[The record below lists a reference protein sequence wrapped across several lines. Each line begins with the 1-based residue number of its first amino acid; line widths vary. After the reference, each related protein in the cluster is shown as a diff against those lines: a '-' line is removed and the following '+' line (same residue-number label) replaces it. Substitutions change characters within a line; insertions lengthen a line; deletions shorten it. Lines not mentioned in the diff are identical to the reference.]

1 MNLVNQGIVGSTGTE
16 TFAKEPKLAKSFNLE
31 SRTSGPEDAY

>member
-16 TFAKEPKLAKSFNLE
+16 SFAKEPKLAKFVREL
-31 SRTSGPEDAY
+31 